1 VNLKE
6 NPVRIIQTLSL
17 SVALI
22 IALAFQSLPVMAQSA
37 QIAFGGLKHDSSQ
50 PVEVTSDQLS
60 VDQATGKA
68 LFFGNVVIGQGTLRL
83 AAQTV
88 EVVYAKTGGTIARLL
103 ASGGVTIT
111 NAGETAEAAQAE
123 YDLESSTV
131 LLTGNVLLT
140 QAGSALSGERMLIDL
155 NTGTGR
161 MDGRVKTILQPG
173 KK

>member
-1 VNLKE
+1 MNIEEKHL
-6 NPVRIIQTLSL
+6 RIIRSLSL
-17 SVALI
+17 TAALI
-22 IALAFQSLPVMAQSA
+22 IAFSSEGLPAFAQAA

-68 LFFGNVVIGQGTLRL
+68 MFSGDVMIGQGALRMT
-83 AAQTV
+83 AQLV
-88 EVVYAKTGGTIARLL
+88 EVVYAQTEGKIARLL

-111 NAGETAEAAQAE
+111 NAGETAEASKAE
-123 YDLESSTV
+123 YDLESGTV
-131 LLTGNVLLT
+131 VLTGNVLLT
-140 QAGSALSGERMLIDL
+140 QAGSALSGERMVIDL
-155 NTGTGR
+155 NSGTGQ